1 MPHSIVMCQANKE
14 DLPEGRGQNKWSKP
28 SFLIIMWPL
37 IVLTNRETT
46 GLGLREAGPE
56 TQVYVHR

>member
-1 MPHSIVMCQANKE
+1 MCQANKE
-14 DLPEGRGQNKWSKP
+14 DLPEGRGQNKWSKL

-37 IVLTNRETT
+37 IALTNCETT